1 MIEVKTYKVGKLK
14 TNCYLIT
21 DPVTKRGVIIDPGG
35 EIPDFTKEVSLFKI
49 DYILL
54 THGHFDHIL
63 NANKYKKLT
72 QSKIVISKLDS
83 EFTSNNNLN
92 LSRKFLRP
100 NTFEQFKPDILIN
113 DNDTITFSD
122 TKITVLATPGHT
134 QGSVCYML
142 GNYIFSGD
150 TLFFR
155 DHGYTKFP
163 TGSSPDMEK
172 SLNRLYTLK
181 GDYIVYPGHSKITLL
196 SEERNNSTGLKKQV

>member
-1 MIEVKTYKVGKLK
+1 MIKIKTYKVGKLK

-21 DPVTKRGVIIDPGG
+21 DTSTGSGIIIDPGG
-35 EIPDFTKEVSLFKI
+35 EIPNFMSEISFLKI

-63 NANKYKKLT
+63 NAKKYRELT
-72 QSKIVISKLDS
+72 ESKIVISELDS

-100 NTFEQFKPDILIN
+100 NTFEQFKADMLVN
-113 DNDTITFSD
+113 DKDTIPFSN
-122 TKITVLATPGHT
+122 TKLTVLSTPGHT
-134 QGSVCYML
+134 HGSVCYL
-142 GNYIFSGD
+142 LDNYIFSGD

-163 TGSSPDMEK
+163 TGSFLDMET
-172 SLNRLYTLK
+172 SLNRLYSLK
-181 GDYIVYPGHSKITLL
+181 GEYTVYPGHSKVTLL
-196 SEERNNSTGLKKQV
+196 SEERARSTGIKK